1 MGLAEIMSFL
11 KPGITR
17 QFPQDTAP
25 EAEQQFYNYPPAM
38 PAEDVERLLTRK
50 PGVKLS
56 KPARQDF
63 PGLLPKF
70 VRSNGPTVDA
80 RTQQPLEYNIPPSQS
95 GPAPAM
101 ESVTSNPALLNQQSQ
116 MSRIEQIRNALGP
129 NGAQSPSQAADIGE
143 ITGQAQGYNTIRPS
157 GPEPYRISEQS
168 RTGMRYNPQDRFER
182 MRILNEQERNAAP
195 KPSEP
200 ATVISQDNYRSLM
213 TPILAER
220 ERLAAGRK
228 DLVDRGILPEK
239 VAQVPQAVPVPGGQ
253 TDTYNQ
259 MKAAQRANQLAN
271 QANAPNLIMAREQLR
286 NYGPR
291 GAVMMKMLGGGQG
304 GSDPTIL
311 AAAGMD
317 GAASAELAKRGL
329 ANQVQIAN
337 GRSTEN
343 AIQSYLEGGG
353 DPGGIPALRQM
364 LAGGQPVA
372 GARPSATAPLAPG
385 VKREHLDSLISGY
398 DHPEVNAEINDLVTS
413 QNLNTGVVGIDQF
426 GWEPENLKPAVMD
439 AARKLVAKYGITQ
452 EQAMNA
458 VKSWYQKRRASD
470 WFGVPHPDAVFN

>member
-17 QFPQDTAP
+17 QFPQDAAP
-25 EAEQQFYNYPPAM
+25 EAEQQFYNYPPAI
-38 PAEDVERLLTRK
+38 PVSEVEQLLTRK
-50 PGVKLS
+50 P
-56 KPARQDF
+56 KPSARQQQVSQEFDAI
-63 PGLLPKF
+63 
-70 VRSNGPTVDA
+70 RNG
-80 RTQQPLEYNIPPSQS
+80 NG
-95 GPAPAM
+95 GPAPSM
-101 ESVTSNPALLNQQSQ
+101 ESVTSNPELLGQQRQ
-116 MSRIEQIRNALGP
+116 MSRIQQIKDALGP
-129 NGAQSPSQAADIGE
+129 NGAQSPNQAADIGE

-195 KPSEP
+195 KPSAP

-213 TPILAER
+213 SPILAER

-228 DLVDRGILPEK
+228 DLVDRGILPERVDQLPK
-239 VAQVPQAVPVPGGQ
+239 ATPVPGGQ
-253 TDTYNQ
+253 TDQYNQ
-259 MKAAQRANQLAN
+259 MKAAQRANLMAN

-291 GAVMMKMLGGGQG
+291 GAVMMRMLGGGQG
-304 GSDPTIL
+304 GNDPTML

-317 GAASAELAKRGL
+317 SAASAELAQRGL

-364 LAGGQPVA
+364 LSGGQPAA
-372 GARPSATAPLAPG
+372 GARPSATATVAPG
-385 VKREHLDSLISGY
+385 VKREQLDALISGY
-398 DHPEVNAEINDLVTS
+398 DNPEVNTEINDLVTN
-413 QNLNTGVVGIDQF
+413 QNLNSGVSGIDKF
-426 GWEPENLKPAVMD
+426 GWEIENLKPAVAD

-458 VKSWYQKRRASD
+458 VKNWYKKRHASD
-470 WFGVPHPDAVFN
+470 WFGVPHPDQVFN